1 MNEQSYEY
9 RTGQTQPPKS
19 SRGLIAFLLIC
30 IILLGGVVSVL
41 GMMNIH
47 LFRQLQQAEEQTPL
61 SFAQG
66 DIDPVDTEETTLTL
80 GGITVQEMPAMYSE
94 IYDLP
99 KGLYVVDAPENGP
112 VLPGD
117 VLVGFDRS
125 AVGSLAMLNAL
136 QETCK
141 AGQKIDMTFFR
152 QDADYFT
159 HTITFGN

>member
-99 KGLYVVDAPENGP
+99 AGLYVVDSQLDTI
-112 VLPGD
+112 LPGD
-117 VLVGFDRS
+117 VLTEFDGTAITTLEELNTSYAKKKLGDQLRFS
-125 AVGSLAMLNAL
+125 FHRQGESFSL
-136 QETCK
+136 
-141 AGQKIDMTFFR
+141 
-152 QDADYFT
+152 
-159 HTITFGN
+159 TIPFGN